1 MTAVENNVMSKAEIK
16 SAIAAEQK
24 RSSEVIKDLTSKLR
38 VIQME
43 EEARSRLAYKNR
55 KKMLD
60 QTGEWLNKSQV
71 LKVGDLVQV
80 TGSKAGKYRV
90 VAGFTSYGIIGRVAR
105 QIREKQMDGTTQLA
119 WTSTTGQVT
128 DQMFNK
134 ITHIFRKGTFVSVQ
148 ELMEQEQ

>member
-1 MTAVENNVMSKAEIK
+1 MNKQQLKDAITAER
-16 SAIAAEQK
+16 K
-24 RSSEVIKDLTSKLR
+24 RSAEVIKDLTSKLR
-38 VIQME
+38 VIEME
-43 EEARSRLAYKNR
+43 EEVRNRAAYKNR

-60 QTGEWLNKSQV
+60 TTGEWLNKSQV

-105 QIREKQMDGTTQLA
+105 QRREKQMDGTIQVV
-119 WTSTTGQVT
+119 WTSATGQVT

-134 ITHIFRKGTFVSVQ
+134 ITHLFRYGTFVKVQ
-148 ELMEQEQ
+148 DLMEADNEMV